1 MSEPTDKNSIPSDD
15 GSHETAAL
23 YVPANRLAKVDAI
36 DVFTPLANR
45 LMPRDQA
52 VAPTAVHERD
62 GTVVMPPANITSRA
76 NASTS
81 GTIATSVLNR
91 LHGSNSDDLFAAALR
106 AKQDSLINASTP
118 RFTLVGK
125 LGEGSQGIVYR
136 VNDRDCHREVACKVL
151 SYSTSDPEEISRF
164 IHEAQVT
171 AQLEHPGIVP
181 IHDLGEL
188 RDGTV
193 YYTMKRVDG
202 VSLLDLLTSKGG
214 KAEHRFDLLQMFLR
228 ICETMAFAHS
238 RGVIH
243 RDLKPRNIM
252 VGPFGEVLVLDWGLA
267 KVVNCAD
274 VARPMGTMRSFPEA
288 DAYRTLNGTA
298 VGTPAYMSPEQ
309 AMGEVDTLDRR
320 CDVYSLG
327 VILYEMLAGA
337 SPYVRGEAR
346 KVMHQV
352 SHGMWT
358 RLDAR
363 RDCPVLPRAL
373 VAIAHRAMAFDR
385 SDRYATV
392 EQLSADLR
400 AFIAG
405 GSVSVYRETAIE
417 RLVRVVTRHQRQVRT
432 GLAVAGLA
440 LFLGAGIW
448 GNHWY
453 DQERTIT
460 ALRTQM
466 DTLLAQRDYVE
477 ARVIADRIQTLL
489 PSDVSVWRQ
498 LPRIE
503 EGLRNLETARVSEV
517 KRQDANKLV
526 EEANVLAANNDETSL
541 TAAGERYM
549 RALGLVGEDQ
559 AITAAY
565 KQVTGRLAILESNRR
580 LSATAE
586 KQRIAALGFI
596 DAAKRALDWAA
607 DRRGKMSAKNKERS
621 VLERANR
628 GGDDPTLRTR
638 LHVLDEEI
646 ESLHNEVIANEGR
659 AANFFD
665 QAVGLAPGD
674 AGVRQAVATYY
685 MSLMRD
691 YEGRGDLVGARMAE
705 NRCRMFDD
713 DFRYSE
719 VLSGQSWIRAAPA
732 QPPITIQAL
741 SEGSE
746 RTLDPEREIL
756 AVSPDKELALL
767 QGRYLVRNAFGTLT
781 AMRLRRGDHLELLL
795 PTPPTDLPEGMAF
808 IPAGTVFDNE
818 GGIIEE
824 VSTFALAKHEVTCG
838 EWLAFLNDP
847 ATRAVL
853 EEHAANGHVLL
864 VPREGKKTLWPRSD
878 DGGYRLP
885 TIADGQ
891 RVDPAW
897 PVSHISGRDAL
908 SYAKWVA
915 RRDQRAWRLPTH
927 GEWLLAAQGGDGR
940 PYPWGLR
947 ADLGFSASA
956 LGSTNDQWCDSAVG
970 SHPKD
975 RSVQGVFDLGGSVA
989 ELVLL
994 DGSVRVAA
1002 GGSHR
1007 DRQPDAFGVFSRRD
1021 VTDHQPE
1028 AGVGLRLALT
1038 VPAEIRRIGP

>member
-1 MSEPTDKNSIPSDD
+1 VNEPTDKNIIPSDQ
-15 GSHETAAL
+15 GSNETAAL

-45 LMPRDQA
+45 VMPRDQA
-52 VAPTAVHERD
+52 VAPTTTHERE
-62 GTVVMPPANITSRA
+62 GTVVMPPEGASKA
-76 NASTS
+76 GASTS

-91 LHGSNSDDLFAAALR
+91 LHGSNSDEMFAAALR
-106 AKQDSLINASTP
+106 SKQDSLINTATP

-136 VNDRDCHREVACKVL
+136 INDRDCHREVACKVL
-151 SYSTSDPEEISRF
+151 SYATSDPEEISRF

-171 AQLEHPGIVP
+171 AQLEHPGVVP

-214 KAEHRFDLLQMFLR
+214 KAEHRYDLLQMFLR

-252 VGPFGEVLVLDWGLA
+252 AGPFGEVLVLDWGLA
-267 KVVNCAD
+267 KVVNCPD
-274 VARPMGTMRSFPEA
+274 VVRPMGTMRSFPEA

-309 AMGEVDTLDRR
+309 AMGEVDSLDRR

-373 VAIAHRAMAFDR
+373 VAIVHRAMAFER
-385 SDRYATV
+385 PERYQSV

-405 GSVSVYRETAIE
+405 ESVSVYQETAVE
-417 RLVRVVTRHQRQVRT
+417 RLVRVVTHHQRQVR
-432 GLAVAGLA
+432 AGLVVAA
-440 LFLGAGIW
+440 LAGVLGAGIW

-453 DQERTIT
+453 EQERLI
-460 ALRTQM
+460 AGMRTQM
-466 DTLLAQRDYVE
+466 DEHMAQRDYDE
-477 ARVIADRIQTLL
+477 ARAVAERILTLRPFDR
-489 PSDVSVWRQ
+489 SAERQ
-498 LPRIE
+498 MRRIE
-503 EGLRNLETARVSEV
+503 EGLRNQEAARVLATKRNEADQLIREAHITASRGDEASLGTAR
-517 KRQDANKLV
+517 DL
-526 EEANVLAANNDETSL
+526 
-541 TAAGERYM
+541 YM
-549 RALGLVGEDQ
+549 RALGLVGED
-559 AITAAY
+559 ATITIAY
-565 KQVTGRLAILESNRR
+565 QKVSDRLAALE
-580 LSATAE
+580 
-586 KQRIAALGFI
+586 
-596 DAAKRALDWAA
+596 A
-607 DRRGKMSAKNKERS
+607 DRRQLETNEKKRLGALRAIESAQRAMEWAKKKREDLAAKTKERRA
-621 VLERANR
+621 LEAANR
-628 GGDDPTLRTR
+628 VGDDPTLRAR
-638 LHVLDEEI
+638 LHILEEAI
-646 ESLHNEVIANEGR
+646 ESKREELIKDEGR

-665 QAVGLAPGD
+665 QAVGLAPD
-674 AGVRQAVATYY
+674 DEGVRQAVADFY
-685 MSLMRD
+685 MILMLD
-691 YEGRGDLVGARMAE
+691 YEARGDLAGALMAE
-705 NRCRMFDD
+705 NRCRMFDKG
-713 DFRYSE
+713 RYVE
-719 VLSGQSWIRAAPA
+719 VLSGQTWLRAAPGQA
-732 QPPITIQAL
+732 PITIQAL
-741 SEGSE
+741 SEGSD
-746 RTLDPEREIL
+746 RTLDPAREVL
-756 AVSPDKELALL
+756 SVPHDKEMALL
-767 QGRYLVRNAFGTLT
+767 QGRYLIRNALGTLK
-781 AMRLRRGDHLELLL
+781 AMRLRRGDHLELRL
-795 PTPPTDLPEGMAF
+795 PAPSAALPETVAF
-808 IPAGTVFDNE
+808 IPAGTVVDSD
-818 GGIIEE
+818 GSVVEE
-824 VSTFALAKHEVTCG
+824 VATFALAKQEVTCG

-853 EEHAANGHVLL
+853 QENEAAGQLLL
-864 VPREGKKTLWPRSD
+864 VPRERGKALWPRSD

-885 TIADGQ
+885 TATDGQ
-891 RVDPAW
+891 AVQATW

-908 SYAKWVA
+908 SFTKWMA
-915 RRDQRAWRLPTH
+915 RRDQQPWRLPTY

-940 PYPWGLR
+940 PFPWGLR

-956 LGSTNDQWCDSAVG
+956 LSASAGPWCASPAG
-970 SHPKD
+970 SHPRD

-994 DGSVRVAA
+994 DGAVRVAA

-1021 VTDHQPE
+1021 IADNQPE
-1028 AGVGLRLALT
+1028 PGVGLRLALT
-1038 VPAEIRRIGP
+1038 VSPIP